1 MTAEVDWVL
10 TQFGSVVGS
19 LTAPLKRVDRD
30 ESEILE
36 GNIRKRKGDLKDANF
51 VGATFADR
59 VPTPIG
65 TEYDH
70 AVEAVVGVRIEGL
83 HHSEW
88 GHVDPDG
95 VEGIPF
101 GDDGGLVDRIRDA
114 ILVERRYPDAG
125 GTNVTYTNLTVTN
138 EASQSSNYADYY
150 RYDFDVVFD
159 GFEDL
164 S

>member
-10 TQFGSVVGS
+10 NQFGSVVGS
-19 LTAPLKRVDRD
+19 ITAPLKRVNRD

-36 GNIRKRKGDLKDANF
+36 DDIRERKGELQDANF
-51 VGATFADR
+51 VGATFANRSTDA
-59 VPTPIG
+59 IG

-70 AVEAVVGVRIEGL
+70 AVEAVVGVRVEGL

-88 GHVDPDG
+88 GHIDPDG
-95 VEGIPF
+95 VEGIDF
-101 GDDGGLVDRIRDA
+101 DELVRRLRDA
-114 ILVERRYPDAG
+114 LLAERTFPNVGSPDG
-125 GTNVTYTNLTVTN
+125 TYTDLQITN
-138 EASQSSNYADYY
+138 EAPQSSDYRDYY
-150 RYDFDVVFD
+150 RHDFDVVFN